1 MDMIRMSLSFK
12 HKFNCL
18 NFINIIEIYIEI
30 SCTINIS
37 NIVNLASCK
46 FDLRDAI

>member
-1 MDMIRMSLSFK
+1 MDMIMMSLSFK
-12 HKFNCL
+12 HKFKFVH
-18 NFINIIEIYIEI
+18 FINIIEIYIET